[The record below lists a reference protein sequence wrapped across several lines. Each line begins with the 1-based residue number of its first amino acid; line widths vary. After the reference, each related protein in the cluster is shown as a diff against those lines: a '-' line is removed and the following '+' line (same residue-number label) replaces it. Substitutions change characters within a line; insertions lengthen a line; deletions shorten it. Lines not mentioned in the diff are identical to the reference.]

1 MFSLNPKTLKYEVVQ
16 LKGSRKDVKIVC
28 GHQGWT
34 VEDQPDSSL
43 PVCRKGGEYITFV
56 LQGVSVL
63 ADSLLLAAKVIF
75 FKIGHHFLKTVNL
88 QMFVI
93 SSSVCP

>member
-1 MFSLNPKTLKYEVVQ
+1 MFSLNQKTLKNEVVQ
-16 LKGSRKDVKIVC
+16 LKESRKDVKIIC

-43 PVCRKGGEYITFV
+43 PVCRKGGEYTTFV

-63 ADSLLLAAKVIF
+63 ADRLLLAAKVNFLLNWATIF
-75 FKIGHHFLKTVNL
+75 
-88 QMFVI
+88 
-93 SSSVCP
+93 